1 MCERERMTLKVK
13 LKRKKE
19 RDREREK
26 VKEKPRERL
35 RESTNEKTPDRLGC
49 HKCFGE
55 REITLIIIIRCSKNV
70 SVLYY

>member
-1 MCERERMTLKVK
+1 M
-13 LKRKKE
+13 
-19 RDREREK
+19 
-26 VKEKPRERL
+26 KEKPRERL